1 MNLLVRIY
9 LNKDIEKVVI
19 NKIKIIL
26 NSIEIKRISFI
37 KNFEGTAEFIKF
49 PLYKIK

>member
-9 LNKDIEKVVI
+9 LNKDIENIII

-26 NSIEIKRISFI
+26 NSIEIKRIFFI
-37 KNFEGTAEFIKF
+37 KNFEGRIKLIKL